1 MIQVN
6 TTELQTK
13 MKSLHKLQ
21 WLDSDNANFQV
32 TEIPKWKETGHS

>member
-13 MKSLHKLQ
+13 MKGLHKLL

-32 TEIPKWKETGHS
+32 TEIPKWEETGHS